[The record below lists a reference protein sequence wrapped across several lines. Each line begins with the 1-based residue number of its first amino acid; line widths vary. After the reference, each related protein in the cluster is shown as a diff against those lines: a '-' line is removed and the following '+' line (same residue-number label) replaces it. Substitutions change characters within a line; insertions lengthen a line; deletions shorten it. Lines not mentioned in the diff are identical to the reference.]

1 MKAEAMG
8 MDVTDLESASEKF
21 VVGGTKY
28 PYDTLVARDVPDEVR
43 PRPCTHAHRTH
54 THTYMYMHTHT

>member
-43 PRPCTHAHRTH
+43 PRPRPCNTHI
-54 THTYMYMHTHT
+54 